1 MKIEK
6 QTLREQFQEM
16 LDSSDDPVQR
26 ILVLTYEFDEQ
37 QLLNLLLQRQLA
49 ERLEPTPAHLANL
62 ADLSPVV
69 IYDACKT
76 KSSGLLPHFLE
87 LLPVKAK
94 AWSCHHPKAYLVIT
108 QRRVHLLLG
117 SMNLTA
123 SGIFTNREAYL
134 AFRWSQ
140 DETEDLTLL
149 ADFARLLASE
159 YTGSF
164 DSPALRAILA
174 ILDDYI
180 AAWMRPTKRGE
191 VGPRLIA
198 SGFSER
204 QPGLDQLLQIYIEKF
219 SDRITPD
226 ALLVVAPFFDKST
239 DFEPLID
246 VIEQRL
252 GQIGRKELVTAED
265 ALETIAQRHLGSA
278 GQRNVWSI
286 PVEVVGDEKE
296 QIRAANE
303 SAQVEHLKIDR
314 ALHAKLLIL
323 VADGRALIY
332 LGSANFSRNA
342 WLGRNHELGVAWWHD
357 GDPDALWQA
366 LKKGLGCALGDR
378 FAELPTQVAA
388 RSDTSD
394 PEDIPPPDHYPDFV
408 QRAEL
413 APTDGGKLRFKLG
426 FEAARAGAL
435 SDYRVEWGGLEL
447 TFDSGASQDISE
459 DEARIRL
466 FSGRNLLF
474 IWRAAPTI
482 SYPLPFRHAAALFDA
497 RFEFVHPTPEDWMAH
512 CLGRDRNGDGGPGGE
527 EQLPGDDPPQPDRP
541 DDGRE
546 DNPVVRMQRYLSDFA
561 LVEKTFE
568 SRAAQASTERWNDV
582 VGKPL
587 TTFARILERSAP
599 GRTELSFQIGELLL
613 LARRLKGPDAEI
625 RMLIDALAKALP
637 KVGAEE
643 AGLASY
649 QAYCHGAAA

>member
-1 MKIEK
+1 MKVEK
-6 QTLREQFQEM
+6 PTLLDRFGDM
-16 LDSSDDPVQR
+16 LDSADDPVQR

-37 QLLNLLLQRQLA
+37 QLLNVLLQRSLA

-76 KSSGLLPHFLE
+76 KAAGLLPHFLE

-108 QRRVHLLLG
+108 ERRVHLLLG

-123 SGIFTNREAYL
+123 SGIFSNREAFL
-134 AFRWSQ
+134 AFRWSR
-140 DETEDLTLL
+140 DETEDLALL
-149 ADFARLLASE
+149 ADFTRLVASE
-159 YTGSF
+159 YSGSF
-164 DSPALRAILA
+164 DSPALRAILM
-174 ILDDYI
+174 ILNDRT
-180 AAWMRPTKRGE
+180 AAWTRPAKPGE
-191 VGPRLIA
+191 LGPRLIA

-204 QPGLDQLLQIYIEKF
+204 PPGLDQLLQIFVEKF
-219 SDRITPD
+219 PDRVTPD
-226 ALLVVAPFFDKST
+226 TMLVVAPFFDKST
-239 DFEPLID
+239 DVEPLID
-246 VIEQRL
+246 VIEKRL
-252 GQIGRKELVTAED
+252 GRIDRKELVTAED
-265 ALETIAQRHLGSA
+265 ALETIAQRHLGCA
-278 GQRNVWSI
+278 GQRKVWSI

-323 VADGRALIY
+323 VAGGRALIY

-342 WLGRNHELGVAWWHD
+342 WMGRNHELGVAWWHD
-357 GDPDALWQA
+357 GNPEALWQA

-378 FAELPTQVAA
+378 FAELPAQVAA

-394 PEDIPPPDHYPDFV
+394 PEDVPLPAHYPDFV

-413 APTDGGKLRFKLG
+413 APTDGGRFRFKLG
-426 FEAARAGAL
+426 FDAACAGAF

-447 TFDSGASQDISE
+447 NFDSGASQDISE

-512 CLGRDRNGDGGPGGE
+512 CLGRDRKGGGGLGGE
-527 EQLPGDDPPQPDRP
+527 EHLPGDDPPQPDRP
-541 DDGRE
+541 EDGRA
-546 DNPVVRMQRYLSDFA
+546 DNPVVRMQLYLSDFA

-568 SRAAQASTERWNDV
+568 SRAAQASPERWNDV

-587 TTFARILERSAP
+587 TTFARVLERSAP
-599 GRTELSFQIGELLL
+599 SRTELSFQIGELLL
-613 LARRLKGPDAEI
+613 LARRLKGPDAER

-637 KVGAEE
+637 KVGADE